1 MRNIDIFLSSCIL
14 ALNENMISNMDKV
27 EEAPGLANLFPPSTS
42 VVNSVSMKLPVF
54 WPDAA
59 EFWRQAIPT
68 RY

>member
-1 MRNIDIFLSSCIL
+1 
-14 ALNENMISNMDKV
+14 MISNMDKV
-27 EEAPGLANLFPPSTS
+27 EEAPGLEKIANLFPPSTS

-59 EFWRQAIPT
+59 EVWRQAIPT